1 MARGKRNPDGEGAD
15 ADGGPDG
22 AGRRGLRLADHP
34 RATRHI
40 RTGRAWIALAAF
52 LSIGLLAHRAGQPPE
67 GALTRALEAGVVG
80 YVVGWAVMVL
90 VWHQLAQAEIEAAR
104 RRIVAALLEM
114 EAAEREG
121 GTA

>member
-1 MARGKRNPDGEGAD
+1 MARGKRNHDESPGGDGE
-15 ADGGPDG
+15 P
-22 AGRRGLRLADHP
+22 AGSDSRGLRLADHP

-40 RTGRAWIALAAF
+40 QTGRAWVALAAF
-52 LSIGLLAHRAGQPPE
+52 LFIGLLAHRAGQPPE